1 MLLNHLAAQ
10 AMKAQASYSSWY
22 FVERA
27 AIGDIRVNCT
37 IALSSA
43 ILASS
48 RRSPDN
54 ADASRAKV
62 SHLPLLCHLNCRR
75 CCWKCVGLISS
86 S

>member
-1 MLLNHLAAQ
+1 
-10 AMKAQASYSSWY
+10 MKAQASYSSWY

-48 RRSPDN
+48 RRAPPG
-54 ADASRAKV
+54 ADAARAKV
-62 SHLPLLCHLNCRR
+62 S
-75 CCWKCVGLISS
+75 
-86 S
+86 

>member
-1 MLLNHLAAQ
+1 
-10 AMKAQASYSSWY
+10 MKAQASYSSWY

-48 RRSPDN
+48 RRAPPG
-54 ADASRAKV
+54 ADVARAKV
-62 SHLPLLCHLNCRR
+62 ASEVFANG
-75 CCWKCVGLISS
+75 CV
-86 S
+86 